1 MPTHDNQGIA
11 ARDAVV
17 DGRAGI
23 DSPSIVPV
31 ILHPVLALV
40 TDVLGVLIAV
50 LLAIARL
57 LPCLLTDVL
66 PVIPAVVGAIC
77 RAISTRRLAIPA
89 VVRTISAVVRTIS
102 AVVRAISAVVRT
114 ISAVVRAISAV
125 VRAISARRLAILT
138 VIARRTRLVPAAAG
152 GLASAMADRVVAGGT
167 LS

>member
-40 TDVLGVLIAV
+40 TDFRGVLIAV
-50 LLAIARL
+50 FLAIARR
-57 LPCLLTDVL
+57 LPRLLTGVL
-66 PVIPAVVGAIC
+66 PVIPAFVGAIC

-89 VVRTISAVVRTIS
+89 VVR
-102 AVVRAISAVVRT
+102 AIC
-114 ISAVVRAISAV
+114 
-125 VRAISARRLAILT
+125 RAISARRLAILT

-152 GLASAMADRVVAGGT
+152 GLVSAMADRVVAGGT